1 VFLHGRR
8 RGLLTGYGRS
18 MLGAIA
24 RAWARVGPRA
34 QPVTSGVVRSALVV
48 ASLASTSGCA
58 EGLPLEERI
67 ASTRPLA
74 IRVEVLDPA
83 APADT
88 PVRAEGLPLQ
98 RARIVPFIVDPGGPL
113 TADEIAEAIDPV
125 WLACVLPPTQGL
137 FGCLSAALPLE
148 LDGLV
153 DCPGVDPAALDLTE
167 IPRAPSPCRI
177 TQGSAAAPEL
187 GIFLDASFLLGGD
200 IEATMIGHHPG
211 EGSTA
216 QCAAALLSGA
226 NPLPDACLY
235 AVARV
240 PVGPKGELLRLA
252 AELGVPTD
260 GLPPIPEPIPEP
272 DTHPRIRSFTV
283 RVFDQDAQVD
293 RIEIEPGDTLRAPA
307 GARLEIETEASEDD
321 LQTYVIPVDSTEYA
335 ERDETFRG
343 RWFRTWGTLLSPSSN
358 DPRSRNVWTM
368 VRGPQDED
376 DLPPGNMATLYYVLR
391 DTRSGVDWTWFHVEL
406 E

>member
-1 VFLHGRR
+1 
-8 RGLLTGYGRS
+8 
-18 MLGAIA
+18 
-24 RAWARVGPRA
+24 
-34 QPVTSGVVRSALVV
+34 
-48 ASLASTSGCA
+48 
-58 EGLPLEERI
+58 
-67 ASTRPLA
+67 
-74 IRVEVLDPA
+74 VEVLDPA

-343 RWFRTWGTLLSPSSN
+343 RWFRTWGTLPKLLGEGGMGTVELANDQDIARQVALKRIRPEIAGGAGLARFVDEVRIVGSSSTRTSCRSTTSASTSGAGYFFVMKYVEGETLESVIEALAAGIRRPTGSSPSR
-358 DPRSRNVWTM
+358 RSRDHHGAPARARST
-368 VRGPQDED
+368 RTTAASST
-376 DLPPGNMATLYYVLR
+376 AT
-391 DTRSGVDWTWFHVEL
+391 
-406 E
+406 